1 MRGHEWSNLLEEC
14 NRMLSETQQGLSPN
28 EARKIHLE
36 YTTGLQEGKSISRD
50 GLQFQNAALGNG

>member
-1 MRGHEWSNLLEEC
+1 
-14 NRMLSETQQGLSPN
+14 MLSETQQGLSPN

-36 YTTGLQEGKSISRD
+36 HTTGLQEGKSIPRD